1 MASSGKPFISSDY
14 GDRELTAL
22 LRSIQRRLRD
32 VEPVLRTVGEDMLL
46 STDIRW
52 GQELAPDGTRW
63 KPLAQATI
71 DRKKRLGRILK
82 ILQETGTARNSI
94 NYRID
99 GTKLTI
105 GTNLEYMRWHQR
117 SRTFLGFSSDDQASI
132 VQNFSDFITDLG
144 GSPSRVRSLARNRG
158 NRGRRR

>member
-1 MASSGKPFISSDY
+1 MASRDPFISADY
-14 GDRELTAL
+14 ADRELAAL
-22 LRSIQRRLRD
+22 LRSIQRRIRD

-52 GQELAPDGTRW
+52 GQEIAPDGTRW
-63 KPLAQATI
+63 KPLAKATI

-94 NYRID
+94 NYRIE
-99 GTKLTI
+99 GATLRI

-117 SRTFLGFSSDDQASI
+117 SRTFLGFSTDDQASI
-132 VQNFSDFITDLG
+132 VQNFSEFITDLG
-144 GSPSRVRSLARNRG
+144 GDPRRVRSRA
-158 NRGRRR
+158 RRRR